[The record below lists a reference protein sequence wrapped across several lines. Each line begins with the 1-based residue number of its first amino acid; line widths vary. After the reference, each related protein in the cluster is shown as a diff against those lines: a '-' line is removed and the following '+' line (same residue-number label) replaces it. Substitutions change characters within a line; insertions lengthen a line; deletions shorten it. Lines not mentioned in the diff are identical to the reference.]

1 MLYRV
6 NFDLNPGK
14 ELDIF
19 RQRLINNSDQV
30 ANVSINNITVS
41 ELIKGIKWLQSVSK
55 DLIAQGVL
63 NDTGNS
69 GLVDFEVYE
78 NIKGVGI
85 RRHLITNDYEH
96 VIDKSPKLIDSKV
109 QNRNSPYYIDAE
121 IDPKHIFRSRKPI
134 STDEVMKFS
143 DAIVGMATLGHTTLG
158 FIESKNSLHET
169 LL

>member
-6 NFDLNPGK
+6 DFDLNPGK
-14 ELDIF
+14 ELHIF
-19 RQRLINNSDQV
+19 RQKLVNNSDEV
-30 ANVSINNITVS
+30 ANISLTNISVS

-78 NIKGVGI
+78 NIKGVGS
-85 RRHLITNDYEH
+85 RRHFITNDYED
-96 VIDKSPKLIDSKV
+96 IIRKSPKLIDSKV
-109 QNRNSPYYIDAE
+109 LNKKSPYYIDTE
-121 IDPKHIFRSRKPI
+121 IDPKYIFRTRRPI
-134 STDEVMKFS
+134 STEEVMKHS
-143 DAIVGMATLGHTTLG
+143 DAIVGMATVGHTTVG
-158 FIESKNSLHET
+158 FVEPKTTSDDF